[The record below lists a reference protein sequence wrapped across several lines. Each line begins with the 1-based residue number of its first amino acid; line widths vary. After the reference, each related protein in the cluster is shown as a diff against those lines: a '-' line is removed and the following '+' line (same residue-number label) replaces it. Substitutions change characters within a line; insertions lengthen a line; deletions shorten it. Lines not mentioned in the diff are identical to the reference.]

1 MPIPGSADIGSS
13 SRNGAVVRDTAR
25 FLGGGA
31 AANCTRV
38 YGDNVR
44 SVTYNAATGRYL
56 ITFAETAGGV
66 IRWASAQ
73 VMPASAGANV
83 LARLI
88 MSSYNAA
95 NRTIQ
100 LETYTDAGLAVDL
113 LAANTLFLEFEWGS
127 V

>member
-1 MPIPGSADIGSS
+1 MPIPASSNLGSS
-13 SRNGAVVRDTAR
+13 SRNGKTVRDTAR

-56 ITFAETAGGV
+56 VTFNDTQGGV
-66 IRWASAQ
+66 IKWASAQ
-73 VMPASAGANV
+73 VMPVSAGANV
-83 LARLI
+83 LARLV
-88 MSSYNAA
+88 MASYSPSA
-95 NRTIQ
+95 RTIQ
-100 LETYTDAGLAVDL
+100 LETYTDAGAAVDL
-113 LAANTLFLEFEWGS
+113 ITTATLMLEFEWGS